1 MKKIYKK
8 LQNVKKQILAKKA
21 ELKNI
26 GEITYYQTI
35 GKHEKERD
43 EFQVRNEI
51 SELLKLEFT
60 LLENLQRCCE
70 FSKAENSTQ
79 SRSLILNIN
88 QV

>member
-8 LQNVKKQILAKKA
+8 LKEVRKQIADKKS
-21 ELKNI
+21 ELNNI
-26 GEITYYQTI
+26 SDLHYYQTI
-35 GKHEKERD
+35 GKSEKARD

-51 SELLKLEFT
+51 SDLLKTEFR

-70 FSKAENSTQ
+70 FSKAENSTE
-79 SRSLILNIN
+79 SRNLILKIN